1 VALVAILGMHRSGTS
16 AVAGMLDVHGV
27 EFGPVR
33 TRNRFNRRGN
43 RELPDLNELHG
54 ELLERSGGTWWDPP
68 ATVEVTADDLRRR
81 DEILATVEGD
91 PAAVKDPRMLV
102 CPGLWH
108 DVELK
113 RIGVVRNPVSVRRSL
128 ARRAAE
134 RPHKHP
140 EFSARQWED
149 LWATYNRALLAE
161 HERSEFPV
169 IDFDRDYDL
178 ERQVVDAL
186 RFWELDAGGESG
198 FFDRDLV
205 GHASETD
212 WREEAESSDA
222 LELWD
227 ALSAL
232 ASRSPDEAD

>member
-1 VALVAILGMHRSGTS
+1 VTLVAILGMHRSGTS
-16 AVAGMLDVHGV
+16 AVAGMLAAHGV

-43 RELPDLNELHG
+43 RELRDLNKLHE
-54 ELLERSGGTWWDPP
+54 ELLTRSQGSWWDPP
-68 ATVEVTADDLRRR
+68 ASVEVTAEDIRRR
-81 DEILATVEGD
+81 DEILATIDGD

-102 CPGLWH
+102 CPGLWR

-161 HERSEFPV
+161 HGRSAFPV

-186 RFWELDAGGESG
+186 RFWELEAGGEAG

-205 GHASETD
+205 GHGSEAD
-212 WREEAESSDA
+212 WRGEAESAEA
-222 LELWD
+222 LEVWD

-232 ASRSPDEAD
+232 ANR

>member
-1 VALVAILGMHRSGTS
+1 MHRSGTS
-16 AVAGMLDVHGV
+16 AVAGMLADHGLD
-27 EFGPVR
+27 FGPVR
-33 TRNRFNRRGN
+33 TRGKFNRRGN
-43 RELPDLNELHG
+43 RELPELNELHE
-54 ELLERSGGTWWDPP
+54 ELLARGGGSWWDPP
-68 ATVEVTADDLRRR
+68 ATVEVTPEDIGRR
-81 DEILATVEGD
+81 DEILATIDGD
-91 PAAVKDPRMLV
+91 PPAVKDPRMLI
-102 CPGLWH
+102 CPDLWRNL
-108 DVELK
+108 DLK
-113 RIGVVRNPVSVRRSL
+113 RIGVIRNPVSVRESL

-140 EFSARQWED
+140 DYTARQWED

-161 HERSEFPV
+161 HRRSEFPV

-186 RFWELDAGGESG
+186 RFWRLEAGGESG

-205 GHASETD
+205 GQTSGTD
-212 WREEAESSDA
+212 LRGQVSSDEA

-232 ASRSPDEAD
+232 ANR